1 MDVDIRDLQVGELSI
16 LKPKRHHDSL
26 FGRIADKEDKAV
38 EPYFYNISVVK
49 HKRITHHDGAYTVLY
64 LRAGKDV
71 VHKMIEFDEFCK
83 THVKLNASKLFTKSL
98 DENVIDEYYSSSVTI
113 TPRDGC
119 LIKLKLQNAEDD
131 LLEALRY
138 DLLLSVKGLR
148 FYKQRFVAEWELCGI
163 RKLENDFIGSY
174 ADSDDD
180 ALFEAPGDMGE
191 VDVLNEDISTIT
203 SELIDKVNVQIKDV
217 SAKMVPLDERLKH
230 LTKISAELADPKV
243 PKTVT
248 LLDEIADGLDN

>member
-1 MDVDIRDLQVGELSI
+1 MDVDIRELQVGALSI

-26 FGRIADKEDKAV
+26 FGRIADTEAKTVDT
-38 EPYFYNISVVK
+38 YFYNVNVVK
-49 HKRITHHDGAYTVLY
+49 HKRVTHHDGAYTVLY
-64 LRAGKDV
+64 MRASKDV
-71 VHKMIEFDEFCK
+71 VKKMIEFDEFCK
-83 THVKLNASKLFTKSL
+83 THVRSNASKLFTKSL
-98 DENVIDEYYSSSVTI
+98 DENVIDEYYTASVTM

-138 DLLLSVKGLR
+138 DLLLRIQGLR

-163 RKLENDFIGSY
+163 RKLENDFVNSY
-174 ADSDDD
+174 DDSDED
-180 ALFEAPGDMGE
+180 ALFDDMGD
-191 VDVLNEDISTIT
+191 VDVHDEDIDTIT
-203 SELIDKVNVQIKDV
+203 HELIDKVNVQIKDV

-230 LTKISAELADPKV
+230 LNKISAELADPNV

-248 LLDEIADGLDN
+248 LLDEIADGLEY